1 MTEANEKHSV
11 RVDLMM
17 TASEVHAIEEWRRK
31 ELDLPTRAEAIRRL
45 IQFGLAASVKA
56 PQTRLSKRGNAPMA
70 NRGSD
75 LAAGSTTSPRKM
87 KNS

>member
-17 TASEVHAIEEWRRK
+17 TASEVHAIEEWRRQ

-45 IQFGLAASVKA
+45 IQFGLAASAKA
-56 PQTRLSKRGNAPMA
+56 PQTRLSKRGNAHGKS
-70 NRGSD
+70 RF
-75 LAAGSTTSPRKM
+75 
-87 KNS
+87 